1 MFLADTIIPNPISIM
16 QVFGAAAAISY
27 SRCGKN
33 KLWENLAK
41 GILNTSYLGLFHT
54 AATNPS
60 SNKLFLTFIGG
71 GVFGNPIGW
80 ICDAILSA
88 GKHYKNAGLEVYIVS
103 YSTPC
108 SQTVKL
114 IDDLNRL

>member
-1 MFLADTIIPNPISIM
+1 M
-16 QVFGAAAAISY
+16 GY
-27 SRCGKN
+27 SWCGKN
-33 KLWENLAK
+33 KLWANLAR
-41 GILNTSYLGLFHT
+41 GILDTSYLALFHA

-71 GVFGNPIGW
+71 GVFQNPIGW

-88 GKHYKNAGLEVYIVS
+88 GKQYKNAGLEVYVVS

-108 SQTVKL
+108 NQTVKL
-114 IDDLNRL
+114 IEDLNRL